1 MVVDTKQTAFD
12 CIQYLRTNQIGTA
25 TFLPLDSLQVP
36 NPASTESIRAML
48 ENDSRYRLAC
58 DVIACSDESVKKAVM
73 YAVGNSVVCENLDC
87 ARELCFGRKIRG
99 SNEESRIKAVTL
111 GGAVISKA
119 GTMTGGVSSDDR
131 ARAGRWNDREAEKL
145 RKRKDELESELSE
158 LDSGERGLTHSDRRT
173 SRGGRNSKLEELR
186 NHVGNLTNR
195 LQYTESDLEF
205 TKKKLK
211 EQNVLLTSTSEQE
224 EKVSKSIAA
233 IESEIVSLNEK
244 VQEAINLVK
253 EVEEEH
259 FGPFRKK
266 TGMKDFRAYD
276 EVVGKS
282 REEYL
287 KKRRSIREHLEKLK
301 AQKKYEEGRNLDDT
315 ISKKEKTLES
325 LKKKLSDAKSRE
337 EVILKSLSELKAKL
351 ADLESEMDE
360 VIAVEKMKESEV
372 TTAQEAYKEAQSEQ
386 KKLGKMINTEE
397 SNLERLRAKLHETLQ
412 KARVEE
418 AEIPLLDLEDSEE
431 SVGQSTRSSRTNREN
446 RNDDDVHQGSI
457 DMMTQGTFASVHF
470 SQPDDSRVIKDRNDA
485 NMVDFTSLRPELKQR
500 ISDKKENDLH
510 KKFADDIEKITAQI
524 EGMTPNMKVSDSCQR
539 NWFVSLSSINIFLV
553 LHEGWRCVRCR
564 LGTTGRV

>member
-360 VIAVEKMKESEV
+360 VIADEKMKESEV

-418 AEIPLLDLEDSEE
+418 AEIPLLDLEDSEG

-553 LHEGWRCVRCR
+553 LHEGWRCV
-564 LGTTGRV
+564 